1 MTQAFYDQLS
11 PFYHLLY
18 PDWETSIVR
27 QGRGLDAVLQEF
39 GVAPPARIL
48 DAACGIG
55 TQTLGL
61 AQRGY
66 RVTAS
71 DIAMGAVRRARA
83 EADRRGFDV
92 TFAVADLRH
101 LSSAFA
107 DSFSAVLACDNA
119 VPHLLSDADI
129 LAAFV
134 ECRRVLV
141 AGGVLVISVRDY
153 AAIERRTPDVRP
165 YGGRT
170 EGDCRYTAEQ
180 TWYWDGDA
188 YDLTLRLTERCGD
201 AKPTIHEFSTRYY
214 AVSFATLERL
224 LREAGF
230 EDVVRRD
237 EHFFQ
242 PLMVAR
248 NPGAR

>member
-18 PDWETSIVR
+18 PDWEASIVR

-39 GVAPPARIL
+39 GVAPRARIL

-61 AQRGY
+61 AQLGY
-66 RVTAS
+66 DVTAS
-71 DIAMGAVRRARA
+71 DIAVGAVSRART
-83 EADRRGFDV
+83 EADRRGLEV

-107 DSFSAVLACDNA
+107 GSFAAVLACDNA
-119 VPHLLSDADI
+119 VPHLLSDAEI

-141 AGGVLVISVRDY
+141 PGGILVISVRDY

-170 EGDCRYTAEQ
+170 EGACHYTAEQ
-180 TWYWDGDA
+180 TWYWDGDE
-188 YDLTLRLTERCGD
+188 YDLTLRLTEQCGD
-201 AKPTIHEFSTRYY
+201 AAPTIHKFSTRYY
-214 AVSFATLERL
+214 AVSLVTLERL

-230 EDVVRRD
+230 EDVVQRD

-248 NPGAR
+248 NPVA